1 MANICDCTTG
11 AKNLGQANCDAVL
24 ASMNRVL
31 FKQRLNADGS
41 VPVIDFSGAV
51 GTHDATWWETY
62 LQATPLVNRYIVG
75 TDVDD
80 FEFEMQDRETLETAN
95 KVEYT
100 IHDGH
105 IEVSYNVFGAKGAS
119 IDLYDRYKQLEC
131 GKWGINI
138 IDDAGQLAGSM
149 NGTDMGLIP
158 INSVQVKYGA
168 QANSGTI
175 AHVMISF
182 RIPFTFNWGSVKLF
196 QPNVAEGDLDL
207 LEVMPIVPLVL
218 NITNATDASADVD
231 VTVFQSGSGFAS
243 GAGQSGQPQI
253 ALTAANFTV
262 TVDGVSATVATA
274 TETADGVYTLTLA
287 APVATGNVIQ
297 AQAVATGFESN
308 NDNYTV

>member
-41 VPVIDFSGAV
+41 IPVIDFSGAA
-51 GTHDATWWETY
+51 GTHTPAFWQDY

-80 FEFEMQDRETLETAN
+80 FEFEMQDREVLETAN

-105 IEVSYNVFGAKGAS
+105 IEVKYNVFGAKGAS
-119 IDLYDRYKQLEC
+119 IDLFDRYKQLEC

-138 IDDAGQLAGSM
+138 IDDAGQLAGPMS
-149 NGTDMGLIP
+149 GKDMGLIT

-175 AHVMISF
+175 AHVMIMF

-196 QPNVAEGDLDL
+196 QPNVAAGDLDL
-207 LEVMPIVPLVL
+207 LEVMPIVPLNL
-218 NITNATDASADVD
+218 EITNATDGSADVD

-243 GAGQSGQPQI
+243 GAGQSGQPQN
-253 ALTAANFTV
+253 ALTDANFTV
-262 TVDGVSATVATA
+262 TVDGAAVVVASVMDV
-274 TETADGVYTLTLA
+274 ADGVYTLTLA
-287 APVATGNVIQ
+287 AAVATGNVIQ
-297 AQAVATGFESN
+297 VQAVAQGFESN